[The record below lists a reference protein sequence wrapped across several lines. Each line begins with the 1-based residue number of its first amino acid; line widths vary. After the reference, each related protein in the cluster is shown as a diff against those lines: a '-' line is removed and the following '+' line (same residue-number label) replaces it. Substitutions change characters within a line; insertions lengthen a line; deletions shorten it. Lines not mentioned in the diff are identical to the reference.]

1 MKILLDEN
9 VHHGFRG
16 LLVGH
21 DVFTVQWL
29 GWGSIKNG
37 ELIKKADGQ
46 FDVLITVDRGIRY
59 QNDFTDKKISVI
71 TIVSKFNQLN
81 HLKPFAPTIL
91 LKLNHIRPGM
101 VINLTVNDNW

>member
-9 VHHGFRG
+9 IHHGFRA

-21 DVFTVQWL
+21 DVYTVQWL

-59 QNDFTDKKISVI
+59 QNNFTDKKISVI
-71 TIVSKFNQLN
+71 TIISKFNQLDE
-81 HLKPFAPTIL
+81 LRPFAGPIL
-91 LKLNHIRPGM
+91 EKLNHIQPGT
-101 VINLTVNDNW
+101 VINIDLKIS